1 MAAAAA
7 KVGPAGERSYLPG
20 VRRLFPTFP
29 ALLLF
34 LTLPAARSPVLAQ
47 QAVAISPEVGSEAL
61 FHLALE
67 ARRNGDE
74 RLAGVVLERVVRLD
88 PEAVLPRLEW
98 AEVLLSLGE
107 PGLVEALLMPVAE
120 RIEAEAGRRPDSAA
134 RFYRLRG
141 NAAARAGRKADA
153 LELYEQAIALAPYD
167 LGLRG
172 LVVSMYR
179 ARGDDSSAARHLV
192 AAASIRPQ
200 DFDLHLE
207 AGRALLVVARFADA
221 EDEFRMALRID
232 LWSVPAWQGLGE
244 SLAGQ
249 EKWADAEEVYRSGIR
264 LAPESAPLH
273 ELLGD
278 VLLAGGRAKEA
289 LVWYNRAAALGGSA
303 APVLADKIEQ
313 ARAQLRP

>member
-1 MAAAAA
+1 MADPIFPF
-7 KVGPAGERSYLPG
+7 VERSFSAF
-20 VRRLFPTFP
+20 VS
-29 ALLLF
+29 LLL
-34 LTLPAARSPVLAQ
+34 LLALSPAREQALAQ
-47 QAVAISPEVGSEAL
+47 QAVAIDAGVSSEAL

-67 ARRNGDE
+67 ARRLGDE

-98 AEVLLSLGE
+98 AEVLLALGE

-120 RIEAEAGRRPDSAA
+120 RIEADAGERPDSAA

-141 NAAARAGRKADA
+141 NAAARAGRKSDA
-153 LELYEQAIALAPYD
+153 LDLYERAIALAPQD

-179 ARGDDSSAARHLV
+179 ARGDEGSAARHLM
-192 AAASIRPQ
+192 AAAAIRPQ
-200 DFDLHLE
+200 DFDLRLE
-207 AGRALLVVARFADA
+207 AGRALLGLRRFTEA

-249 EKWADAEEVYRSGIR
+249 QKWADAEEVYRGGLR
-264 LAPESAPLH
+264 LAPESASLH

-278 VLLAGGRAKEA
+278 VLLAGGRPEEA
-289 LVWYNRAAALGGSA
+289 IVWYSRAATLGGQA
-303 APVLADKIEQ
+303 APSLVDKIEQ
-313 ARAQLRP
+313 ARTQIRP